1 MKVLMLTWEYPPR
14 IVGGLARHVF
24 WLTRSLVR
32 AGAEVDVFTISDRDE
47 FVEMNGV
54 RVHKVGAY
62 RIPSPDFISWVQQ
75 FNMLMARSALLSG
88 NRYDIIHAHDW
99 LVAHAAIALKHVMR
113 RPLVV
118 TIHSTEHGRRHGLH
132 DDFQR
137 HIHEWEWLL
146 TYEGWRVIVC
156 SGYMKWEVSNVL
168 GVPHDKIEVIPNG
181 VNPIRVMSEHEVMRA
196 RARYAL
202 PWERIVLFVGRM
214 VHEKGP
220 HVLLEAARIV
230 LSRRWDLKFI
240 FVGEGPMREHL
251 MRRAHEMGIGAKV
264 YFTGFVHDNEL
275 EVLYNIADIAVF
287 PSLYEPFG
295 IVSLEAMSMAK
306 PVVVGAQGV
315 VGFRE
320 QVVPSGPDQNGIH
333 INGGDSYD
341 IAWGIKEVLRDEDR
355 AKVWGENGR
364 KRVLKYFTWK
374 KAAEETIKIYEDVL
388 NNKKKKSSPTW

>member
-295 IVSLEAMSMAK
+295 IVALEAMSAK
-306 PVVVGAQGV
+306 KPIIVSNVGGLAEIV
-315 VGFRE
+315 
-320 QVVPSGPDQNGIH
+320 DDYINGIKV
-333 INGGDSYD
+333 NPGDPWALAQAIERLVD
-341 IAWGIKEVLRDEDR
+341 DR
-355 AKVWGENGR
+355 ELARRLGENGYR
-364 KRVLKYFTWK
+364 KVHEVFSWNIVAKRTIEVYERVLEEYERVPWK
-374 KAAEETIKIYEDVL
+374 
-388 NNKKKKSSPTW
+388 PTF